1 MDRPLKKILYVEDE
15 PDIRDIATLVLE
27 NVGDFQVRAVE
38 GGYAALDIIDEFNPD
53 MVLLD
58 AMMPGMDGPT
68 TFVEIRKKDA
78 FKEIPIAFLTAK
90 LMDSDIASFLELGA
104 IGVIAKPFDPMT
116 LSDQVSELWDKA

>member
-1 MDRPLKKILYVEDE
+1 MNKPLNKILYVEDE

-27 NVGDFQVRAVE
+27 NVGDFDVCAVE
-38 GGYAALDIIDEFNPD
+38 GGQLALDMIDEFQPD

-68 TFVEIRKKDA
+68 TFVEIRKKKG
-78 FKEIPIAFLTAK
+78 FENIPIAFLTAK
-90 LMDSDIASFLELGA
+90 LMDSDIATFLDLGA

-116 LSDQVSELWDKA
+116 LSDQVRELWDRA

>member
-1 MDRPLKKILYVEDE
+1 MNKPLKKVLYVEDE

-27 NVGDFQVRAVE
+27 NVGDLEVCAVE
-38 GGYAALDIIDEFNPD
+38 GGQLALDIIDEFQPD

-68 TFVEIRKKDA
+68 TFVEIRKMKGFKD
-78 FKEIPIAFLTAK
+78 IPIAFLTAK
-90 LMDSDIASFLELGA
+90 LMDSDIATFLDLGA

-116 LSDQVSELWDKA
+116 LSDQVRELWDRA

>member
-1 MDRPLKKILYVEDE
+1 MNKPLKKILYVEDE

-27 NVGDFQVRAVE
+27 NVGDFEVCAVE
-38 GGYAALDIIDEFNPD
+38 GGQLALDIIDEFQPD

-68 TFVEIRKKDA
+68 TFVEIRKMKGFQD
-78 FKEIPIAFLTAK
+78 IPIAFLTAK
-90 LMDSDIASFLELGA
+90 LMDSDIATFLDLGA

-116 LSDQVSELWDKA
+116 LSDQVRELWDRA